1 MTIIH
6 KVKGVQEKKLTEF
19 LQELIQ
25 SLNNPTPQ
33 PPPVV
38 KSEEQSYDEIQGV
51 GYSYPASLGTFRP
64 PAYQMRYMA
73 PGMPGALQPGMQPGM
88 PGAMM
93 PGGQQYMPYYAPQPH
108 MVY

>member
-25 SLNNPTPQ
+25 SLNNPTQQ

-38 KSEEQSYDEIQGV
+38 KSEEQAGYDEIQGV

-64 PAYQMRYMA
+64 PAYPVRYIA
-73 PGMPGALQPGMQPGM
+73 PGMPGAIQPGM
-88 PGAMM
+88 PMM
-93 PGGQQYMPYYAPQPH
+93 QGGQQYMPPYYAPQPH
-108 MVY
+108 MMYQH